1 MRIKEGY
8 MLRET
13 GDSRMVVA
21 CEPNAGSFRGMIRL
35 NQSAA
40 MLYRMLERGATE
52 DQLTDALLR
61 EIPQE
66 RLALICQ
73 GLDGVAAYF
82 EEQERNGKL

>member
-13 GDSRMVVA
+13 EDSRMVVA

-40 MLYRMLERGATE
+40 MLYRMLEQGATE

-61 EIPQE
+61 TYRVDEP
-66 RLALICQ
+66 RARADVVAFLDLLADT
-73 GLDGVAAYF
+73 GLLTD
-82 EEQERNGKL
+82 

>member
-61 EIPQE
+61 TYRVDEP
-66 RLALICQ
+66 RARADVVAFLALLADP
-73 GLDGVAAYF
+73 GLLTD
-82 EEQERNGKL
+82 

>member
-40 MLYRMLERGATE
+40 MLYRMLEQGATE

-61 EIPQE
+61 TYRVDEP
-66 RLALICQ
+66 RARVDVVAFLDLLADT
-73 GLDGVAAYF
+73 GLLTD
-82 EEQERNGKL
+82 

>member
-61 EIPQE
+61 TYRVDEP
-66 RLALICQ
+66 RARADVVALLDLLADT
-73 GLDGVAAYF
+73 GLLTD
-82 EEQERNGKL
+82 

>member
-21 CEPNAGSFRGMIRL
+21 CEPNAGGFRGMIRL

-61 EIPQE
+61 TYRVDEP
-66 RLALICQ
+66 RARADVVAFLDLLADT
-73 GLDGVAAYF
+73 GLLTD
-82 EEQERNGKL
+82 

>member
-35 NQSAA
+35 NQSASI
-40 MLYRMLERGATE
+40 LYRMLERGATE

-61 EIPQE
+61 TYRVDEP
-66 RLALICQ
+66 RARADVVAFLDLLADT
-73 GLDGVAAYF
+73 GLLTD
-82 EEQERNGKL
+82 

>member
-40 MLYRMLERGATE
+40 MLYRMLEQGATE

-61 EIPQE
+61 TYRVDEP
-66 RLALICQ
+66 RARTDVVAFLDLLAET
-73 GLDGVAAYF
+73 GLLTD
-82 EEQERNGKL
+82 

>member
-40 MLYRMLERGATE
+40 MLYRMLE
-52 DQLTDALLR
+52 
-61 EIPQE
+61 
-66 RLALICQ
+66 Q
-73 GLDGVAAYF
+73 GCHGGSAHRCAAAHLS
-82 EEQERNGKL
+82 GG

>member
-61 EIPQE
+61 TYRVDEP
-66 RLALICQ
+66 RRGRMWWLSWICWPIR
-73 GLDGVAAYF
+73 AC
-82 EEQERNGKL
+82 

>member
-40 MLYRMLERGATE
+40 MLYRMLEQGATE

-61 EIPQE
+61 TYRVDEP
-66 RLALICQ
+66 RARADVVSFLDLLADT
-73 GLDGVAAYF
+73 GLLTD
-82 EEQERNGKL
+82 

>member
-13 GDSRMVVA
+13 GDSRMGVA

-40 MLYRMLERGATE
+40 MLYRMLEQGATE

-61 EIPQE
+61 TYRVDEP
-66 RLALICQ
+66 RARADVVAFLDLLADT
-73 GLDGVAAYF
+73 GLLTD
-82 EEQERNGKL
+82 

>member
-1 MRIKEGY
+1 MH
-8 MLRET
+8 
-13 GDSRMVVA
+13 S
-21 CEPNAGSFRGMIRL
+21 
-35 NQSAA
+35 SAA
-40 MLYRMLERGATE
+40 HPRAADVNRLHQDFHR
-52 DQLTDALLR
+52 QLTDALLR

>member
-13 GDSRMVVA
+13 GDYRMVVA

-40 MLYRMLERGATE
+40 MLYRMLEQGATE

-61 EIPQE
+61 TYRVDEP
-66 RLALICQ
+66 RARADVVAFLDLLADT
-73 GLDGVAAYF
+73 GLLTD
-82 EEQERNGKL
+82 

>member
-73 GLDGVAAYF
+73 GLDGVAA
-82 EEQERNGKL
+82 

>member
-40 MLYRMLERGATE
+40 MLYRMLERGDTE

-61 EIPQE
+61 TYRVDEP
-66 RLALICQ
+66 RARADVVAFLDLLADT
-73 GLDGVAAYF
+73 GLLTD
-82 EEQERNGKL
+82 

>member
-61 EIPQE
+61 TYRVDAP
-66 RLALICQ
+66 RARADVVAFLDLLADT
-73 GLDGVAAYF
+73 GLLTD
-82 EEQERNGKL
+82 

>member
-40 MLYRMLERGATE
+40 MLYRMLEQGATE
-52 DQLTDALLR
+52 DQSPMR
-61 EIPQE
+61 
-66 RLALICQ
+66 
-73 GLDGVAAYF
+73 VAAHLS
-82 EEQERNGKL
+82 GG

>member
-61 EIPQE
+61 TYRVDET
-66 RLALICQ
+66 RARA
-73 GLDGVAAYF
+73 DGVAFLDLLADT
-82 EEQERNGKL
+82 GLLTD

>member
-21 CEPNAGSFRGMIRL
+21 CEPNAGSFCGMIRL

-61 EIPQE
+61 TYRVDEP
-66 RLALICQ
+66 RARADVVAFLDLLADT
-73 GLDGVAAYF
+73 GLLTD
-82 EEQERNGKL
+82 

>member
-21 CEPNAGSFRGMIRL
+21 CDPNTESFRGMIRL
-35 NQSAA
+35 NGSAA

-61 EIPQE
+61 TYRVDEP
-66 RLALICQ
+66 RARGDVVAFLDLLADT
-73 GLDGVAAYF
+73 GLLTD
-82 EEQERNGKL
+82 

>member
-35 NQSAA
+35 NQSAGGCGGFPGSA
-40 MLYRMLERGATE
+40 GRYGPADGLNAFSRREEAAGR
-52 DQLTDALLR
+52 LL
-61 EIPQE
+61 
-66 RLALICQ
+66 
-73 GLDGVAAYF
+73 
-82 EEQERNGKL
+82 

>member
-40 MLYRMLERGATE
+40 MLYRMLEQGATE

>member
-40 MLYRMLERGATE
+40 MLYRMLEQGATE

-61 EIPQE
+61 TYRVDEP
-66 RLALICQ
+66 RARPDVVAFLDLLADT
-73 GLDGVAAYF
+73 GLLTD
-82 EEQERNGKL
+82 

>member
-21 CEPNAGSFRGMIRL
+21 CEPNAGSFSGMIRL

-61 EIPQE
+61 TYRVDEP
-66 RLALICQ
+66 RARADVVAFLDLLADT
-73 GLDGVAAYF
+73 GLLTD
-82 EEQERNGKL
+82 